1 MGCLGVIVGAVI
13 GLWITDGGFWGFV
26 IGAVAGHFIVKR
38 FSSDSQSRTSK
49 KGKLGLPPDF
59 PASEKTVILLF
70 RCFGKFAK
78 EDGRVTENEAEII
91 KAQMNEWHFSKATQ
105 KKLRLEF
112 NAGRDSKQSFEE
124 LFSEFYSSLNSNSY
138 PLPGAIACFA
148 ILAWAD
154 GLTPRKR
161 KLLNLIGRSFNM
173 MDYLN
178 SIIQELEKTD
188 EEEEQEEEQNSYKEE
203 EEEERKNY
211 SVPPKNSL
219 EKYYEILGIP
229 ANSTNAEVKSAWRK
243 KARDFH
249 PDRVRGAGLSE
260 EFVRY
265 ANEQLQKINEAYEKI
280 SKARGI

>member
-1 MGCLGVIVGAVI
+1 
-13 GLWITDGGFWGFV
+13 
-26 IGAVAGHFIVKR
+26 
-38 FSSDSQSRTSK
+38 
-49 KGKLGLPPDF
+49 
-59 PASEKTVILLF
+59 
-70 RCFGKFAK
+70 
-78 EDGRVTENEAEII
+78 
-91 KAQMNEWHFSKATQ
+91 
-105 KKLRLEF
+105 
-112 NAGRDSKQSFEE
+112 
-124 LFSEFYSSLNSNSY
+124 
-138 PLPGAIACFA
+138 
-148 ILAWAD
+148 
-154 GLTPRKR
+154 
-161 KLLNLIGRSFNM
+161 M

-203 EEEERKNY
+203 EQKKY

-229 ANSTNAEVKSAWRK
+229 ANSTNAEIKSAWRK

-280 SKARGI
+280 CKDRGIT

>member
-38 FSSDSQSRTSK
+38 FHSDSQSRSFK

-112 NAGRDSKQSFEE
+112 NAGRDSKQSFEQ

-138 PLPGAIACFA
+138 PLPEAVACFA

-161 KLLNLIGRSFNM
+161 ELLNLIGRSFNM
-173 MDYLN
+173 MGYLN

-188 EEEEQEEEQNSYKEE
+188 EEEEQEEEQNSYK
-203 EEEERKNY
+203 EERKNY

-280 SKARGI
+280 SKARGIV

>member
-1 MGCLGVIVGAVI
+1 MGCLGVIVGAII

-38 FSSDSQSRTSK
+38 FHSDSQSRSFK

-112 NAGRDSKQSFEE
+112 NAGRDSKQSFEQ

-138 PLPGAIACFA
+138 PLPGAIASFA

-161 KLLNLIGRSFNM
+161 ELLNLIGRSFNM

-188 EEEEQEEEQNSYKEE
+188 EEEEQEEEQNSYK

>member
-1 MGCLGVIVGAVI
+1 MGCLGVIVGAII
-13 GLWITDGGFWGFV
+13 GLWITNGGFWGFI

-38 FSSDSQSRTSK
+38 FSSGSQSRKFK

-78 EDGRVTENEAEII
+78 DDGRVTENEAEII
-91 KAQMNEWHFSKATQ
+91 KAQMNEWCFSKATQ

-112 NAGRDSKQSFEE
+112 NAGRDSEKSFEQ
-124 LFSEFYSSLNSNSY
+124 LFSEFYSSLKSNSY
-138 PLPGAIACFA
+138 PLPEAVACFA

-161 KLLNLIGRSFNM
+161 KLLNLICRSFNM

-188 EEEEQEEEQNSYKEE
+188 EEEEQEEEQDSYKEE
-203 EEEERKNY
+203 DQRKY

-280 SKARGI
+280 CKARGIA

>member
-38 FSSDSQSRTSK
+38 FHSDSQSRSFK

-112 NAGRDSKQSFEE
+112 NAGRDSKQSFEQ

-203 EEEERKNY
+203 ERKNY
-211 SVPPKNSL
+211 S
-219 EKYYEILGIP
+219 
-229 ANSTNAEVKSAWRK
+229 
-243 KARDFH
+243 
-249 PDRVRGAGLSE
+249 
-260 EFVRY
+260 
-265 ANEQLQKINEAYEKI
+265 
-280 SKARGI
+280 

>member
-13 GLWITDGGFWGFV
+13 GLWITNGGFWGFI
-26 IGAVAGHFIVKR
+26 IGAVVGHFIVKR
-38 FSSDSQSRTSK
+38 FSSDSQSGTSK

-78 EDGRVTENEAEII
+78 DDGRVTENEAEII
-91 KAQMNEWHFSKATQ
+91 KAQMNEWCFSKATQ

-112 NAGRDSKQSFEE
+112 NAGRDSKQSFEQ

-138 PLPGAIACFA
+138 SLPEAVACFA

-203 EEEERKNY
+203 EQKKY

-280 SKARGI
+280 CKDRGIT

>member
-1 MGCLGVIVGAVI
+1 MGCLGVIVGAII

-38 FSSDSQSRTSK
+38 FHSDSQSRSFK

-124 LFSEFYSSLNSNSY
+124 LFANFFSSLNPDSY
-138 PLPGAIACFA
+138 PLPGAIASFA

-161 KLLNLIGRSFNM
+161 ELLNLIGRSFNM

-188 EEEEQEEEQNSYKEE
+188 EEEEQEEEQNSYK
-203 EEEERKNY
+203 EEERKNY

>member
-38 FSSDSQSRTSK
+38 FHSDSQSRSFK

-105 KKLRLEF
+105 KNLRLEF

-124 LFSEFYSSLNSNSY
+124 LFAKFFSSLNPDSY
-138 PLPGAIACFA
+138 PLPEAVACFA

-161 KLLNLIGRSFNM
+161 ELLNLIGRSFNM
-173 MDYLN
+173 MGYLN

-188 EEEEQEEEQNSYKEE
+188 EEEEQEEEQNSYK
-203 EEEERKNY
+203 EEERKNY

-280 SKARGI
+280 CKARGII

>member
-38 FSSDSQSRTSK
+38 FHSDSQSRSFK

-112 NAGRDSKQSFEE
+112 NAGRDSKQSFEQ

-188 EEEEQEEEQNSYKEE
+188 EEEEQNSYK
-203 EEEERKNY
+203 EEERKNY

>member
-38 FSSDSQSRTSK
+38 FHSDSQSPSFK

-112 NAGRDSKQSFEE
+112 NAGRD
-124 LFSEFYSSLNSNSY
+124 
-138 PLPGAIACFA
+138 
-148 ILAWAD
+148 
-154 GLTPRKR
+154 
-161 KLLNLIGRSFNM
+161 
-173 MDYLN
+173 
-178 SIIQELEKTD
+178 
-188 EEEEQEEEQNSYKEE
+188 
-203 EEEERKNY
+203 
-211 SVPPKNSL
+211 
-219 EKYYEILGIP
+219 
-229 ANSTNAEVKSAWRK
+229 
-243 KARDFH
+243 
-249 PDRVRGAGLSE
+249 
-260 EFVRY
+260 
-265 ANEQLQKINEAYEKI
+265 
-280 SKARGI
+280 